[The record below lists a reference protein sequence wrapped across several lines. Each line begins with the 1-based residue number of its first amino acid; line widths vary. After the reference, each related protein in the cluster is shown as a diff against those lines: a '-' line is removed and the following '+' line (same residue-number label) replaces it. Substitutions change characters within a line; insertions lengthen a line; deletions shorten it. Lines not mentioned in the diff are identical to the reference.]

1 VKRAADTVICDTF
14 RNKEAGR
21 GATRGDCNSGKNNYK
36 ARMNLERL
44 QPDAQ
49 PKESDSPEESG
60 KIRASKH
67 VRFSIRKCRSILGA
81 RCSLT
86 DSQILELRDALYD
99 FANVALETNKD
110 GVHPR

>member
-1 VKRAADTVICDTF
+1 
-14 RNKEAGR
+14 
-21 GATRGDCNSGKNNYK
+21 
-36 ARMNLERL
+36 MNLERL
-44 QPDAQ
+44 QPDAR
-49 PKESDSPEESG
+49 PKESDSP
-60 KIRASKH
+60 H

-86 DSQILELRDALYD
+86 DSQIIELRNALYD